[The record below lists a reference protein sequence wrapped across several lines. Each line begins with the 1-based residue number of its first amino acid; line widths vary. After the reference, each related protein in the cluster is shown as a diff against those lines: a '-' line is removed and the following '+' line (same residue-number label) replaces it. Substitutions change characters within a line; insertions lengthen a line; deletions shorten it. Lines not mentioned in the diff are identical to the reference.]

1 MLNINPYNSR
11 IDQNLAELISSNH
24 ENFQDKR
31 LEKIV
36 EIAKA
41 FAQNKEIARYH
52 AIYLIQ
58 KQIHQEI
65 T

>member
-1 MLNINPYNSR
+1 MLIINNQNPR
-11 IDQNLAELISSNH
+11 ADQKLEELISSKY
-24 ENFQDKR
+24 ENYQDKR

-41 FAQNKEIARYH
+41 FPQNKEIARYH

-58 KQIHQEI
+58 RQI
-65 T
+65 